1 MASYSLGSGWAL
13 QQVATRF
20 RAIRSTLAT
29 PSFPLSANVLG
40 SIAGLTQ
47 TELVAYGQDGRLQ
60 SMTLPAEIAAGDR
73 ASLSEW
79 FQLLTSPPTTGEI
92 EFTAVTLSG
101 ERYLA
106 AAFKCLPS
114 GGQPTSANA
123 DAVGAVV
130 VLFAQRDI
138 DAAKLRAAMLPLVT
152 GLSTV
157 VLLSTLTL
165 ALTGRL
171 VQRLERL
178 EKRVERVA
186 SGNFDLTVVDDPATD
201 EIGRLGSAVNRMA
214 EQLDQL
220 WQAVNRQQRGKLLHQ
235 IAAGLAHQL
244 RNSLTGA
251 RMAMELHARR
261 CTGQDDEGLQVAT
274 IQLDQV
280 EDTVKRLLTVGADH
294 AQIDQPAQVHECLQN
309 TQLTLTPFARHW
321 QVDAIWTLSDELKNY
336 RVPDGPTLSAA
347 VTNLVMNA
355 MQAGKIVRINAELIT
370 MDSSSPNRELKIE
383 VSDNGPGIAAHIA
396 GEVFEPF
403 VTSKPEGLGLGLS
416 VVRRSAESLSG
427 NVQWSRDSGWT
438 RFTFTAKIEE
448 VASDSSSAG

>member
-1 MASYSLGSGWAL
+1 
-13 QQVATRF
+13 
-20 RAIRSTLAT
+20 
-29 PSFPLSANVLG
+29 
-40 SIAGLTQ
+40 
-47 TELVAYGQDGRLQ
+47 
-60 SMTLPAEIAAGDR
+60 MTL
-73 ASLSEW
+73 
-79 FQLLTSPPTTGEI
+79 GE
-92 EFTAVTLSG
+92 

-106 AAFKCLPS
+106 AAFKCLPT
-114 GGQPTSANA
+114 GGQATSANA
-123 DAVGAVV
+123 DAVGAIV
-130 VLFAQRDI
+130 VLFAQQDI

-294 AQIDQPAQVHECLQN
+294 AQPDQPAQVHQCLQN

-321 QVDAIWTLSDELKNY
+321 QVDAVWTISDELNNY

-383 VSDNGPGIAAHIA
+383 VADNGPGIAEHIA

-427 NVQWSRDSGWT
+427 NVQWSRDDDWT
-438 RFTFTAKIEE
+438 RFTFTAKIEKI
-448 VASDSSSAG
+448 ASDSSSAE